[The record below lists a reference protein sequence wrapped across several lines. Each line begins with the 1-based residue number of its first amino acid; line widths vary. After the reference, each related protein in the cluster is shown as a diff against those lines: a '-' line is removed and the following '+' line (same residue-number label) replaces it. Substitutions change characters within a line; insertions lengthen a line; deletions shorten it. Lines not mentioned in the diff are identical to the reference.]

1 MSTPPVILASTSPYR
16 RELLSR
22 LGLAFE
28 ARKPGIDEE
37 AEKDPR
43 LAPRELA
50 EKLARLKAESLR
62 DGKSVI
68 IGGDQLVQLDGRILG
83 KPGTE
88 ERALEQLRSMR
99 GRTHELITAIHVCS
113 PGGSAVAWTDVTRL
127 TMRELDDSQLKA
139 IIARDRPL
147 DCAGAYKI
155 EGMGVAMMS
164 RIETEDFTAIQ
175 GLPLIA
181 LSRILEG
188 MGVPCPPKHP

>member
-1 MSTPPVILASTSPYR
+1 MSIILASTSPYR
-16 RELLSR
+16 RDLLSR

-28 ARKPGIDEE
+28 ARRPGIDEE

-43 LAPRELA
+43 LSPRDLA

-68 IGGDQLVQLDGRILG
+68 IGGDQLVQLDGQVLG
-83 KPGTE
+83 KPGTA
-88 ERALEQLRSMR
+88 ERALEQLRAMR
-99 GRTHELITAIHVCS
+99 GRTHELITAIYVCH
-113 PGGSAVAWTDVTRL
+113 PDGRGVAWTDVTRL
-127 TMRELDDSQLKA
+127 TMRDLDDSQLRA
-139 IIARDRPL
+139 IIARDQPL
-147 DCAGAYKI
+147 DCAGSYKI
-155 EGMGVAMMS
+155 ESMGVAMMS

-188 MGVPCPPKHP
+188 MGVPCPPKQP